1 MPAND
6 NWYWTTTTGSSTSI
20 PYQVSG
26 GTITFQPS
34 PVLYSGGGYAGDL
47 TRTVYRH
54 PDGSVSEV
62 PPAPKTALERLDER
76 IMATRERARKA
87 LAAV

>member
-26 GTITFQPS
+26 GTITFQPP
-34 PVLYSGGGYAGDL
+34 PVIYGGGYVGDL